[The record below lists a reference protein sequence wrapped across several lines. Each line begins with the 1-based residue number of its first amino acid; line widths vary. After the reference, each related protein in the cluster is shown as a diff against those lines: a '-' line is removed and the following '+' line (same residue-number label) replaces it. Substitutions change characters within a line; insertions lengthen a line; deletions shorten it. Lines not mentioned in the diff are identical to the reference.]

1 MFKSLVRIAV
11 LGTIMFWLVGGPGMA
26 FAEDASDGTEVDVRV
41 MTYNIH
47 AGAGSDG
54 IYDTDRIASVIE
66 ESGAEIIG
74 LQEVDVHWGA
84 RSNNDN
90 IIEDLAEQ
98 LDMHYF
104 FAPIYDFD
112 PVSED
117 APRRQFGV
125 AVLSKYPI
133 VQATNQEITRLSTQ
147 DAEPEPKLSPGF
159 AEAIINVK
167 GALVPFYVTHLD
179 YRGDPTIRTMQ
190 VDDMLNI
197 FEEQAGDKILVGDM
211 NATPDAPE
219 LSPLF
224 DTFIDAWA
232 VAGDESPGYT
242 YSALSPTKRI
252 DYIYTSDNVTVQH
265 SEVLS
270 TLASDHLPVIADIT
284 LTRGFNGPILKG
296 DDES

>member
-1 MFKSLVRIAV
+1 MNVFRLMLRVAV
-11 LGTIMFWLVGGPGMA
+11 LGILVSGMVVGSGTI
-26 FAEDASDGTEVDVRV
+26 FAKEGSTSTEVNVRV

-54 IYDTDRIASVIE
+54 VYDTERIAKVIE
-66 ESGAEIIG
+66 ESGAEIVG

-84 RSNNDN
+84 RSNYDN
-90 IIEDLAEQ
+90 IVKDLAEQ

-112 PVSED
+112 PLSED
-117 APRRQFGV
+117 TPRRQFGV

-133 VQATNQEITRLSTQ
+133 LQATNHEITRLSTQ
-147 DAEPEPKLSPGF
+147 DAEPKPTPSPGF
-159 AEAIINVK
+159 AEAIINVNGK
-167 GALVPFYVTHLD
+167 IVPFYVTHLD
-179 YRGDPTIRTMQ
+179 YRGDPTVRMMQ

-197 FEEQAGDKILVGDM
+197 FEDQAGDKILVGDM
-211 NATPDAPE
+211 NAIPDAPE

-224 DTFIDAWA
+224 ENFTDAWSINP
-232 VAGDESPGYT
+232 DDSPGFT
-242 YSALSPTKRI
+242 YSALSPSKRI
-252 DYIYTSDNVTVQH
+252 DYIFTSDKMTIQH

-284 LTRGFNGPILKG
+284 LARGQNGTILKG
-296 DDES
+296 DE

>member
-1 MFKSLVRIAV
+1 MNVFRLMVRVAV
-11 LGTIMFWLVGGPGMA
+11 IGVLAFGMVGGSGTVSA
-26 FAEDASDGTEVDVRV
+26 GEDSNGTEVNVRV

-54 IYDTDRIASVIE
+54 VYDTDQIANVIQ

-84 RSNNDN
+84 RSNYDN
-90 IIEDLAEQ
+90 IVKDLAEQ

-112 PVSED
+112 PLSED

-133 VQATNQEITRLSTQ
+133 LQATNHEITRLSTQ
-147 DAEPEPKLSPGF
+147 DANPEPRPSPGF
-159 AEAIINVK
+159 AEAIINVNGK
-167 GALVPFYVTHLD
+167 IVPFYVTHLD
-179 YRGDPTIRTMQ
+179 YRGDPTVRMMQ

-197 FEEQAGDKILVGDM
+197 FQEQSGDKILVGDM
-211 NATPDAPE
+211 NATPDAQE

-224 DTFIDAWA
+224 ENFTDAWSINT
-232 VAGDESPGYT
+232 DDPPGYT
-242 YSALSPTKRI
+242 YSALSPSKRI
-252 DYIYTSDNVTVQH
+252 DYIFTSDKMIVQH
-265 SEVLS
+265 SEVIS
-270 TLASDHLPVIADIT
+270 TLASDHLPVIADII
-284 LTRGFNGPILKG
+284 LTRGHNGPILKG
-296 DDES
+296 DE